1 MPVAYDP
8 SSYAVRFLSSRPS
21 HKFFPREKNHVISTT
36 TRNFYSRERRMSE
49 MKGKRREI
57 ESSNLSF
64 FPSTSFSLFSLFF
77 FFFSWRHDEGSS
89 SSFRIFTYTHAWK
102 AGSFRGVGVAP
113 RARVKEGGNTV
124 WCVGMRIGT
133 GGGGRGG
140 PRPSRKFPR
149 PARFRCPVHIITVLR
164 IPAPEIVRA
173 LVALRALLSHFL
185 PIFSRRPPSP
195 ELPAKL
201 PHRRRIIV
209 VHTGIRIIRA
219 DSMTNTLH
227 RAWNPRGKN
236 K

>member
-1 MPVAYDP
+1 ME
-8 SSYAVRFLSSRPS
+8 SRKLSWG
-21 HKFFPREKNHVISTT
+21 
-36 TRNFYSRERRMSE
+36 RRCTE
-49 MKGKRREI
+49 GEGKR
-57 ESSNLSF
+57 
-64 FPSTSFSLFSLFF
+64 
-77 FFFSWRHDEGSS
+77 G
-89 SSFRIFTYTHAWK
+89 
-102 AGSFRGVGVAP
+102 
-113 RARVKEGGNTV
+113 RAGNTV

>member
-113 RARVKEGGNTV
+113 RARVKEGGQATRFGV
-124 WCVGMRIGT
+124 LECELGRVAA
-133 GGGGRGG
+133 GGEGLV
-140 PRPSRKFPR
+140 R
-149 PARFRCPVHIITVLR
+149 PANFHDRRDFAVLS
-164 IPAPEIVRA
+164 I
-173 LVALRALLSHFL
+173 
-185 PIFSRRPPSP
+185 
-195 ELPAKL
+195 
-201 PHRRRIIV
+201 
-209 VHTGIRIIRA
+209 
-219 DSMTNTLH
+219 
-227 RAWNPRGKN
+227 
-236 K
+236 